1 MSAQPRRAA
10 DPIFSEVVGNH
21 LLSVAEEMTVAMVR
35 SAYSPAIRDR
45 HDCSSALLT
54 RTGETIAEAADLPIH
69 LGALVG
75 IVSDAITNYGL
86 DRLEDGEVLLAN
98 DPYQGSST
106 HLNDITAIAP
116 IFLDGELAA
125 FACVTAHHSDV
136 GGKSPGSETVD
147 AESIFQEGIR
157 LPCLL
162 AYRDGAPVQEV
173 LDLVALNSRTP
184 EERAGDLRAQI
195 GSVLKGRQRLQALAE
210 KYGRADLLAA
220 IGSLLDHTEAR
231 FRAQLSA
238 LPDGSYAA
246 EETLDPERSTGA
258 QVTIRVAIEKTD
270 DRIRFDF
277 AGTSPQIREGRNC
290 SYGALIATVHYA
302 LRALVDPELDANSG
316 FFRAVEVHAPEGCL
330 VHTTPPF
337 PVSTRVSTC
346 QYIAV
351 VIFKALAPVWP
362 DRVVTGCDG
371 RRKVIFAGPDPE
383 TNRFF
388 VYHESNA
395 GGIGAHAAGDGIDGA
410 VAHVIQIRNMPAEAL
425 ELAFPLAVER
435 LELIEDSGG
444 AGRWRGGA
452 GVRRDYVVLS
462 ETARCSLVSERS
474 NERLSG
480 LFGGEPGGGG
490 RFVVNPGRPDEREVD
505 SSQLAFVP
513 LEHGDILRVETA
525 GAGGY
530 GDARTR
536 PVELV
541 VRDVEDGRV
550 SPEAASSAYGVDV
563 ERSDTGRWEGQPTG
577 CQKAPADGGEE
588 PRPPSRS
595 RA

>member
-1 MSAQPRRAA
+1 MSAQPPRAA
-10 DPIFSEVVGNH
+10 DPIFAEVIGNH
-21 LLSVAEEMTVAMVR
+21 LLSVAEEMTAAMVR

-54 RTGETIAEAADLPIH
+54 RNGETIAEAADLPIH

-75 IVSDAITNYGL
+75 IVSDAVTHYGL
-86 DRLEDGEVLLAN
+86 DRLRDGEVLLAN

-116 IFLDGELAA
+116 IFLEGELAA
-125 FACVTAHHSDV
+125 FGCVTAHHSDV

-147 AESIFQEGIR
+147 AESIFQEGVR

-162 AYRDGAPVQEV
+162 AYRDGGPLQEV
-173 LDLVALNSRTP
+173 LDLVALNSRAP

-195 GSVLKGRQRLQALAE
+195 GSVLKGRQRMQALAE

-231 FRAQLSA
+231 FRAQLAA
-238 LPDGSYAA
+238 LPDGSYSA
-246 EETLDPERSTGA
+246 EETLDPQRSTGA
-258 QVTIRVAIEKTD
+258 PVVIRVAIEKTG
-270 DRIRFDF
+270 DRISFDF
-277 AGTSPQIREGRNC
+277 AGTSAQIPEGRNC
-290 SYGALIATVHYA
+290 SYGALVATVHYA
-302 LRALVDPELDANSG
+302 LRALVDPELETNSG
-316 FFRAVEVHAPEGCL
+316 FFRAVEVRAPAGCL

-371 RRKVIFAGPDPE
+371 RRKVIFSGPDPE
-383 TNRFF
+383 TDRFF

-395 GGIGAHAAGDGIDGA
+395 GGIGAHAGGDGIDGA
-410 VAHVIQIRNMPAEAL
+410 VAHVIQIRNMPVEAL

-435 LELIEDSGG
+435 LELIQDSGG

-452 GVRRDYVVLS
+452 GVRRDYVVLG

-480 LFGGEPGGGG
+480 LFGGEPGGRG
-490 RFVVNPGRPDEREVD
+490 RFIINPGRPDETEAD
-505 SSQLAFVP
+505 SSRLAFVP
-513 LEHGDILRVETA
+513 LERGDVLRVETA

-536 PVELV
+536 PPELV

-550 SPEAASSAYGVDV
+550 SPRAALAAYGVDV
-563 ERSDTGRWEGQPTG
+563 RRSQDGRWNGRRVTPEEAAASERG
-577 CQKAPADGGEE
+577 E
-588 PRPPSRS
+588 PR
-595 RA
+595 